1 MKDQDHRRD
10 ALEERLR
17 GLPTRRIRMAIEYD
31 GGPFTGWQR
40 QRQGTSVQGALED
53 AIARAVQHRVRLFG
67 AGRTDAGVHAL
78 GMVAHF
84 DTSSTLAAE
93 SLARAATSYLPAEI
107 SVFRAEEVEPD
118 FDARRDAL
126 LRWYRYQIML
136 TRSARPLGP
145 RAWKIT
151 AALGMDKM
159 REALAEL
166 QGEHDFAGF
175 RTSGCTAKRTRLNLE
190 EASLSI
196 AEEPCPGS
204 GSRLIALDFKCRS
217 FLQRMVRLMVGCV
230 VGVGAGRLGLADVAA
245 IRDTG
250 KRPHTI
256 RSAPPGG
263 LCLMA
268 IAYSASEEENVLT
281 EHPPP
286 PSF

>member
-1 MKDQDHRRD
+1 MT
-10 ALEERLR
+10 
-17 GLPTRRIRMAIEYD
+17 TRRIRLTIEYD

-40 QRQGTSVQGALED
+40 QKKGTSVQGALED

-84 DTSSTLAAE
+84 DTSSALAPE
-93 SLARAATSYLPAEI
+93 RLALAATSHLPAEI
-107 SVFRAEEVEPD
+107 SVVRAEDARRD

-126 LRWYRYQIML
+126 MRWYRYQILL
-136 TRSARPLGP
+136 TRSGRPLGP

-151 AALGMDKM
+151 AALGLDRM

-175 RTSGCTAKRTRLNLE
+175 RTIGCTAKRTRLSLE
-190 EASLSI
+190 EASLSV
-196 AEEPCPGS
+196 AEEPCLGS

-230 VGVGAGRLGLADVAA
+230 VGVGAGRLDPADVAA